1 MSCVAHHGQTTGI
14 ALVPPGVLDSSPEI
28 SYQKN
33 SFLRLLYKR
42 QKLFLFV
49 FLQGATPW
57 PEPVC

>member
-1 MSCVAHHGQTTGI
+1 M
-14 ALVPPGVLDSSPEI
+14 LDSIPEI

-33 SFLRLLYKR
+33 SFLRLLDKR

-49 FLQGATPW
+49 FLQGATLW